1 MVSASFTSLRS
12 ANSSSQS
19 RLTDSSSES
28 DVIDKHNTKSNKHH
42 TNLMPLAV
50 LPSAIARSTNTQI
63 GVGVARP
70 SRGRHAGCA
79 TRCGRS
85 RWSNRP
91 ALSYTLTLMKLMAI
105 RHKAEIIG
113 RMKILFDS
121 RGINAAN
128 SARHGGGHRHGHSRA
143 LLRRDRGD
151 YLLCFDQHRIFGL
164 RLVAVELAPGE
175 GRSPPRG
182 GRARAFISLRG

>member
-1 MVSASFTSLRS
+1 VLASASLTTLRS
-12 ANSSSQS
+12 SNSSAQS
-19 RLTDSSSES
+19 RLTDSSS
-28 DVIDKHNTKSNKHH
+28 DIKNANVIG
-42 TNLMPLAV
+42 
-50 LPSAIARSTNTQI
+50 LP
-63 GVGVARP
+63 P
-70 SRGRHAGCA
+70 RGA

-91 ALSYTLTLMKLMAI
+91 ALSYTSTLMKLMAT
-105 RHKAEIIG
+105 RDKAEIIG

-151 YLLCFDQHRIFGL
+151 DLLCFDQRRIFGL
-164 RLVAVELAPGE
+164 RLVPSGSRLEKADCRRAAVASMPHLGVGLAT
-175 GRSPPRG
+175 
-182 GRARAFISLRG
+182 